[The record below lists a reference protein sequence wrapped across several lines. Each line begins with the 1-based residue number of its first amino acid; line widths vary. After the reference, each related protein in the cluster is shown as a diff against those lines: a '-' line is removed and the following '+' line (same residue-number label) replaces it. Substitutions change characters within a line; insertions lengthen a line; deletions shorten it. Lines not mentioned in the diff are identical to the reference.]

1 MNGVWQL
8 EFCDFFG
15 SDNGFLFDFDFSIE
29 GTSAS
34 GSLYEGCTDNTACNF
49 NPTATVDDG
58 SCSGTLDA
66 VGVCGGNCTDD
77 VDMDGIC
84 DDVDICV
91 GNNFDV
97 IGQCNGDCTS
107 DINYNGICDDQ
118 DVTVWDV
125 ISSNDSLLNAMD
137 AAILAVGLDAD
148 LSTLASPYYT
158 VFAPIDAAF
167 ESSFGDLGYQV
178 LGDSL
183 LENLLMYHII
193 DNQVY
198 DIEALTFWASY
209 GNFTLYTSQGD
220 SIVVSS
226 VADSTGAVTI
236 MVNNASILF
245 DIETANGVVHLIDE
259 VLTFPIYGCMDEGAC
274 NYDSDAT
281 EDDGSCLAFNV
292 CGGCEGE
299 DLFVWAVRMLWP
311 ATGPG
316 ATLIAECV
324 LSRAVL

>member
-1 MNGVWQL
+1 
-8 EFCDFFG
+8 
-15 SDNGFLFDFDFSIE
+15 
-29 GTSAS
+29 
-34 GSLYEGCTDNTACNF
+34 
-49 NPTATVDDG
+49 
-58 SCSGTLDA
+58 
-66 VGVCGGNCTDD
+66 
-77 VDMDGIC
+77 MDGIC

-91 GNNFDV
+91 GYFDA

-107 DINYNGICDDQ
+107 NINYNGICDDQ

-148 LSTLASPYYT
+148 LSTLAYPYYT

-198 DIEALTFWASY
+198 DIEALTSWASY
-209 GNFTLYTSQGD
+209 GNFTLGTSQGEN
-220 SIVVSS
+220 IVVSS

-259 VLTFPIYGCMDEGAC
+259 VLTFLVYGCMDENAC
-274 NYDSDAT
+274 NYNPNATSDDA
-281 EDDGSCLAFNV
+281 SCQYPQGVQLRWNLR
-292 CGGCEGE
+292 GH
-299 DLFVWAVRMLWP
+299 
-311 ATGPG
+311 
-316 ATLIAECV
+316 
-324 LSRAVL
+324 